1 MTQKTTTS
9 NRSQRHH
16 SEKAR
21 DPCNPRNGDMHSLSV
36 IEYYSLFIQ
45 SNRIFYTFIFNGR
58 RKRHHRLASSIH
70 SRHRPNLRAD
80 SYSFRDMLLGNV

>member
-1 MTQKTTTS
+1 MTQKTTTY

-36 IEYYSLFIQ
+36 IKCYSLFIK
-45 SNRIFYTFIFNGR
+45 SNRIFYTSFLMAE
-58 RKRHHRLASSIH
+58 RKRHHRLASSKH

-80 SYSFRDMLLGNV
+80 SYSFRVMFLGNV